1 MSDSLQPHGLQHAR
15 LLCSPLSPRVCSNS
29 CPLRQW
35 CYLSISLLLWSLL
48 LLLFS
53 CQVLSDSSRPHELQ
67 PARFPC
73 PSPSPGVQVHW
84 VGDAIQPS
92 HLQLLYYY
100 RVRISKGILWRCRA
114 AWRPLEGSA
123 DHFRV
128 KRPLGGP
135 SGDQGLSAR
144 QSLCS
149 ELTLHPLNGAALW
162 ESPLKARGGVVPRQA
177 LAEHFEIQYCI
188 RKIRFLPLINFIH

>member
-1 MSDSLQPHGLQHAR
+1 MPTDPWPRVPHLSQKTAKEGRENHWVYHIEAAAQAGIPLPLWR
-15 LLCSPLSPRVCSNS
+15 DDDGDDDKLLLLVQSATLSCVWLFATPWTAACQAPLSPRVCSNS

-92 HLQLLYYY
+92 HPLLQ
-100 RVRISKGILWRCRA
+100 SKNSWRYS
-114 AWRPLEGSA
+114 LEVSCGMA
-123 DHFRV
+123 
-128 KRPLGGP
+128 
-135 SGDQGLSAR
+135 
-144 QSLCS
+144 
-149 ELTLHPLNGAALW
+149 TT
-162 ESPLKARGGVVPRQA
+162 RG
-177 LAEHFEIQYCI
+177 
-188 RKIRFLPLINFIH
+188 